1 MILLTG
7 DLFTS
12 PSPNMDTCLFAC
24 QKMRQLVTEEPLRHK
39 LEYQRGKKKISPF
52 YTLNYPENPQ
62 WESATFKVQM
72 PVITLYGKKDR
83 PILQPNMP
91 TPGNRFI
98 SRNAMSFCQFRRPDS
113 FFPRRAVFLVISG
126 IFRITIEHADIEWNI
141 EYVWN
146 AS

>member
-12 PSPNMDTCLFAC
+12 PTPNMDTCLFAC

-91 TPGNRFI
+91 TPGNSFLGMSCLLAISATRF
-98 SRNAMSFCQFRRPDS
+98 
-113 FFPRRAVFLVISG
+113 FFPA
-126 IFRITIEHADIEWNI
+126 AYDIPSYICTFQNHH
-141 EYVWN
+141 
-146 AS
+146 

>member
-12 PSPNMDTCLFAC
+12 PTPNPDTCLFAC

-52 YTLNYPENPQ
+52 YTLNYPENPK

-91 TPGNRFI
+91 TPGNDLELILIGKSWKTRPEIFLKL
-98 SRNAMSFCQFRRPDS
+98 SFSGASHRPFYWKTNPFD
-113 FFPRRAVFLVISG
+113 FLTE
-126 IFRITIEHADIEWNI
+126 TIYDM
-141 EYVWN
+141 
-146 AS
+146 

>member
-91 TPGNRFI
+91 TPGKDSYLEMPGLFSIPSTRWRITSWHHHFI
-98 SRNAMSFCQFRRPDS
+98 SKKNESDLILFFR
-113 FFPRRAVFLVISG
+113 
-126 IFRITIEHADIEWNI
+126 
-141 EYVWN
+141 
-146 AS
+146 ASRYT

>member
-12 PSPNMDTCLFAC
+12 PTPNPDTCLFAC

-52 YTLNYPENPQ
+52 YTLNYPENPK

-91 TPGNRFI
+91 TPGKDSYLEMPGFFRFRAHGGASHLGTI
-98 SRNAMSFCQFRRPDS
+98 ILFQQNESDLILFFSRF
-113 FFPRRAVFLVISG
+113 AVYLAIPNWYF
-126 IFRITIEHADIEWNI
+126 
-141 EYVWN
+141 
-146 AS
+146 

>member
-12 PSPNMDTCLFAC
+12 PTPNMDTCLFAC

-91 TPGNRFI
+91 TPGK
-98 SRNAMSFCQFRRPDS
+98 DS
-113 FFPRRAVFLVISG
+113 YIEM
-126 IFRITIEHADIEWNI
+126 IFRFRAPGVAAHFGHTIVLFQQTNQF
-141 EYVWN
+141 
-146 AS
+146 